1 MKKKKPECSEAEQRR
16 KFNDSKGKKNPR
28 RNILHRLEAGK
39 VHK

>member
-1 MKKKKPECSEAEQRR
+1 MKKPECSEAGRRR
-16 KFNDSKGKKNPR
+16 KLNQHFQGKQPR